1 MHLEFPLTHYT
12 ILQTHNI
19 AWRKFRSLFLNIV
32 KKGKGAETQNCPN
45 NSVSH
50 NFCHW
55 LSEKSAKFDV
65 QYFRVA
71 QFESNWRHAFTHYVT
86 IMSALI
92 YFASET
98 KVRRNCLDQKFVSF
112 FWWIEICGRL
122 TQFSVTNL
130 LSIYNYVCDKWVNH
144 WNF

>member
-19 AWRKFRSLFLNIV
+19 AWRKFHSLFLNIV

-98 KVRRNCLDQKFVSF
+98 NSLISWESEAKLFRSKICKFFLVDRNMWTVN
-112 FWWIEICGRL
+112 
-122 TQFSVTNL
+122 SVFRNKL
-130 LSIYNYVCDKWVNH
+130 VKYL
-144 WNF
+144 